1 MNHADTQESPEPENT
16 EPELPTQQTEQDI
29 EQELEPTYSPAA
41 LAMGITF
48 MLWGILTHWSMSL
61 IGVAVIVGALWSWM
75 NEIRNSWSESN

>member
-16 EPELPTQQTEQDI
+16 EQEI

>member
-1 MNHADTQESPEPENT
+1 MNHTNTPDSPEPENAEQGT
-16 EPELPTQQTEQDI
+16 PEKQPVQEM

-48 MLWGILTHWSMSL
+48 LLWGILTHWSMSL
-61 IGVAVIVGALWSWM
+61 IGAAVIVGALWSWM

>member
-16 EPELPTQQTEQDI
+16 EQEI

-75 NEIRNSWSESN
+75 NEIRSSWSETH

>member
-1 MNHADTQESPEPENT
+1 MNHTDRPDSPEQENT
-16 EPELPTQQTEQDI
+16 EQGTPEKEPVQEI

-48 MLWGILTHWSMSL
+48 LLWGILTHWSMSL
-61 IGVAVIVGALWSWM
+61 IGSAVIVGALWSWM

>member
-1 MNHADTQESPEPENT
+1 MNQDDTQKT
-16 EPELPTQQTEQDI
+16 PELENGEQEMPEQET
-29 EQELEPTYSPAA
+29 EQELEPTYAPAA

-75 NEIRNSWSESN
+75 NDIRNSWSETH

>member
-1 MNHADTQESPEPENT
+1 MNHADTQESPDPENT
-16 EPELPTQQTEQDI
+16 EQEMPEQHT